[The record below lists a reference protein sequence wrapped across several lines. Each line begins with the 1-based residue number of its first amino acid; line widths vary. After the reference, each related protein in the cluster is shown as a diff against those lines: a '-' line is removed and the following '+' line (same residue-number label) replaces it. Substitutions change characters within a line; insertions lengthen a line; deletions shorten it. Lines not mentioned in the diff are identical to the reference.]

1 MSNKRKKKKNN
12 RAYNANTKPEKKFP
26 IKKLLILIGLFA
38 LSTMLYYA
46 IASAGYGII
55 YPIYVTISGAMF
67 VVYFAMNKGLMGV
80 PSRDRLNDSMTEEEK
95 DEFLEEV
102 VRNKKRSEPLLFIFL
117 AMLLTVLCDSVYA
130 QVSSGPIGDFLGKLT
145 GGFK

>member
-1 MSNKRKKKKNN
+1 
-12 RAYNANTKPEKKFP
+12 
-26 IKKLLILIGLFA
+26 
-38 LSTMLYYA
+38 
-46 IASAGYGII
+46 
-55 YPIYVTISGAMF
+55 MF

-102 VRNKKRSEPLLFIFL
+102 VRNKKRSEPLLFVFL

-130 QVSSGPIGDFLGKLT
+130 QVSSGPIGDFLCRLT